1 MIMGTFVSRGGYQM
15 RHSMA
20 VFGLVL
26 TVLLGALGASG
37 APPAADRLPVITHYD
52 GGMYSYD
59 VPFRLVPPDNVAARR
74 APPSRTVAP
83 SRVVGKPGPPADT
96 HILEDYVGPW
106 PGWPAK

>member
-1 MIMGTFVSRGGYQM
+1 MGTFVSRGGYLM
-15 RHSMA
+15 RHWMA

-26 TVLLGALGASG
+26 AVLLGAFGASG
-37 APPAADRLPVITHYD
+37 AAPAAGRLPVITHYD

-59 VPFRLVPPDNVAARR
+59 APFRLVPPDNVAARR

-83 SRVVGKPGPPADT
+83 SRVVGKPGPSADT
-96 HILEDYVGPW
+96 HIPEDYVGPW